1 MTSAV
6 DARLTTTPAAARSR
20 HKEPTMPRI
29 VPNLWFDKDG
39 LEAAEFYCS
48 IFPNSKITRVLTYG
62 EANPEVAGSVLTVE
76 YELDGQPMCHINGG
90 PMFQF
95 DEASSLLVDC
105 KDQAE
110 VDYYWEKLLEG
121 GGTESMCGWLKDKY
135 GYSWQVAP
143 VELNKL
149 LEDPDSPKAVAAT
162 NAIYG
167 MRKLDLAEIQRAYD
181 EA

>member
-1 MTSAV
+1 M
-6 DARLTTTPAAARSR
+6 
-20 HKEPTMPRI
+20 PTI
-29 VPNLWFDKDG
+29 VPNLWFDDDG

-48 IFPNSKITRVLTYG
+48 IFPNSKITRVLHYG
-62 EANPEVAGSVLTVE
+62 DANPDQKGQVLTVE
-76 YELDGQPMCHINGG
+76 YELDGQPMCNINGG

-95 DEASSLLVDC
+95 DEATSLFVDC
-105 KDQAE
+105 KDQE
-110 VDYYWEKLLEG
+110 EIDYYWTRLLEG

-143 VELNKL
+143 IELNKL
-149 LEDPDSPKAVAAT
+149 LEDADDPRTVAAT
-162 NAIYG
+162 KALYG